1 MFLCVLNIS
10 EVLLSCSMRDRLL
23 LLVLLVRT
31 TALALPFYQIFLFQ
45 ASLVVAVDRSKF
57 KSCSQS
63 GFCKRCR
70 AVQPG
75 VSTYQVRYKEAHKW
89 HGGGIQTNISR
100 WMKRPSTSQPR
111 SWRLSSQTLQQV
123 TFNCTVWNVFIF

>member
-1 MFLCVLNIS
+1 MRTFEGFMLNIS
-10 EVLLSCSMRDRLL
+10 EVLLSRSMRDRLL
-23 LLVLLVRT
+23 LLVLLVT
-31 TALALPFYQIFLFQ
+31 TIVVSALPKISFVLYPILHQ

-75 VSTYQVRYKEAHKW
+75 VSTYQVKQKGEYYN
-89 HGGGIQTNISR
+89 GCIQTSF
-100 WMKRPSTSQPR
+100 PGGS
-111 SWRLSSQTLQQV
+111 
-123 TFNCTVWNVFIF
+123 NVPAHHSHAIRGSNHRYSNR

>member
-31 TALALPFYQIFLFQ
+31 TALAFKTFLFQ

-75 VSTYQVRYKEAHKW
+75 VSTYQVRYKEAYTW
-89 HGGGIQTNISR
+89 YGGLIQTNIFR

-123 TFNCTVWNVFIF
+123 TFNCWKTQRLELLGK

>member
-31 TALALPFYQIFLFQ
+31 TALAFKIFLFQ

-75 VSTYQVRYKEAHKW
+75 VSTYQVKQKGEYYN
-89 HGGGIQTNISR
+89 GCIQTSF
-100 WMKRPSTSQPR
+100 PGGS
-111 SWRLSSQTLQQV
+111 
-123 TFNCTVWNVFIF
+123 NVPAHHSHAIRGSNHRYSNR

>member
-1 MFLCVLNIS
+1 MLNIS
-10 EVLLSCSMRDRLL
+10 EVLLSRSMRDRLL
-23 LLVLLVRT
+23 LLVLLVT
-31 TALALPFYQIFLFQ
+31 TIVASALPKISFVFYQILHQ

-75 VSTYQVRYKEAHKW
+75 VSTYQVK
-89 HGGGIQTNISR
+89 
-100 WMKRPSTSQPR
+100 
-111 SWRLSSQTLQQV
+111 QQGEYY
-123 TFNCTVWNVFIF
+123 I

>member
-1 MFLCVLNIS
+1 MFHAQHFRGAAESQYEGQAASASPPGNHHCCIGFAYNFS
-10 EVLLSCSMRDRLL
+10 
-23 LLVLLVRT
+23 
-31 TALALPFYQIFLFQ
+31 YQILHQ

-75 VSTYQVRYKEAHKW
+75 VSTYQVKQKGEYY
-89 HGGGIQTNISR
+89 I
-100 WMKRPSTSQPR
+100 
-111 SWRLSSQTLQQV
+111 
-123 TFNCTVWNVFIF
+123 